1 MDLPK
6 RQGQE
11 CPYIKTVAAFIL
23 AQLCFCCSRLSESER
38 EEMWFQYS
46 VALSGLLILANGGLI
61 ISPNVGNI
69 PGVSHITRLPS
80 DDNVVTQQENPAGT
94 PQFTVLAFAGPVRRY
109 TTKIISASGY
119 PPATAGSG
127 VEGRYIADNREKLFD
142 DGSYKPDYSEKLY
155 DDGSYKGEKIYWYK
169 GKRIYW

>member
-1 MDLPK
+1 ML
-6 RQGQE
+6 
-11 CPYIKTVAAFIL
+11 
-23 AQLCFCCSRLSESER
+23 SRTQFVVLTS
-38 EEMWFQYS
+38 
-46 VALSGLLILANGGLI
+46 LIVFANGGLI

-69 PGVSHITRLPS
+69 GGVGHITS
-80 DDNVVTQQENPAGT
+80 DNIDTQQANPVAT

-109 TTKIISASGY
+109 TAKIVSASGY
-119 PPATAGSG
+119 PPGAPGSG
-127 VEGRYIADNREKLFD
+127 IEGRYIPDNTEKLYD

>member
-1 MDLPK
+1 
-6 RQGQE
+6 
-11 CPYIKTVAAFIL
+11 
-23 AQLCFCCSRLSESER
+23 
-38 EEMWFQYS
+38 MWLQYFA
-46 VALSGLLILANGGLI
+46 ALSGLLILANGGLI

-69 PGVSHITRLPS
+69 ASVSHVTGLS
-80 DDNVVTQQENPAGT
+80 SNDHVDTQQAIPADT
-94 PQFTVLAFAGPVRRY
+94 PHFTVLAFAGPVRRY

-119 PPATAGSG
+119 PPAAPGSG
-127 VEGRYIADNREKLFD
+127 IEGRYIADNTEKLYD